1 MKILILMGGERV
13 EGKNDSYPLY
23 MVELDRKMMI
33 ERQLEKCGV
42 LNPSE
47 IVCCV
52 KKEDIADF
60 HIDEIIRQTTEKAN
74 CVTVHDKTAG
84 AVCTALLATEKLN
97 VKEELI
103 VLAVDEILDVDFTSI
118 IEIFRQRELDCGLVS
133 FSSSHPRYSFAKLN
147 EDGSVCEVIEKRPIS
162 KNALVSFF
170 YFRHGS
176 DFVAGAQD
184 VVRKDNPLNGSF
196 YISQAINEMIL
207 RQKKVGLYPVPAE
220 SFHPLKT
227 EMQLFE
233 YMQDRKGKR
242 V

>member
-33 ERQLEKCGV
+33 ERQLEKCAT

-47 IVCCV
+47 ITCCV

-60 HIDEIIRQTTEKAN
+60 HIDEIIRQTTEKAT
-74 CVTVHDKTAG
+74 CVTVRNKTAG
-84 AVCTALLATEKLN
+84 AICTALLAAEKLDTA
-97 VKEELI
+97 EELV
-103 VLAVDEILDVDFTSI
+103 VLAVNEILDVDFA
-118 IEIFRQRELDCGLVS
+118 EIVWKFRNDGLDCGLVS
-133 FSSSHPRYSFAKLN
+133 FPSSHPRYSFAKLDKN
-147 EDGSVCEVIEKRPIS
+147 GFVCEVAEKRPIS

-170 YFRHGS
+170 YFKDSR
-176 DFVAGAQD
+176 DFVASAQD

-196 YISQAINEMIL
+196 YVSQAINEMIL
-207 RQKKVGLYPVPAE
+207 QQKKVGFYPVSAE

-233 YMQDRKGKR
+233 YMQDLKGGR

>member
-1 MKILILMGGERV
+1 MKFLILMGGERV

-33 ERQLEKCGV
+33 ESQLEKCGT

-52 KKEDIADF
+52 KKEDITDF
-60 HIDEIIRQTTEKAN
+60 HIDGIIRQTTEKAN
-74 CVTVHDKTAG
+74 CVTVHNKTAG
-84 AVCTALLATEKLN
+84 AVCTALLAAEKLN
-97 VKEELI
+97 VEEELI
-103 VLAVDEILDVDFTSI
+103 VLAVDEILDIDFAETVK
-118 IEIFRQRELDCGLVS
+118 EFKKREFDCGLIS
-133 FSSSHPRYSFAKLN
+133 FQSSHPRYSFAKLN
-147 EDGSVCEVIEKRPIS
+147 EAGFVCEVVEKHPIS

-170 YFRHGS
+170 YFKNAS
-176 DFVAGAQD
+176 DFIAGAQD

-196 YISQAINEMIL
+196 YVSQVINEMIL
-207 RQKKVGLYPVPAE
+207 QQKKVGLYPVPAE

-233 YMQDRKGKR
+233 YMQDIKGKR
-242 V
+242 A